1 MILLDVFT
9 FLGRMHPLVVHLPI
23 GFIVLGTVFHAAA
36 YHRKYSHLDNV
47 VSFIFML
54 GFISAL
60 AASVFG
66 YLLSLSGD
74 YEGPVLDNHKVS
86 GIILTLMTGL
96 LYLMTTD
103 YLRQNIFISRG
114 VFTLFVAATFTIL
127 TYAGH
132 LGASLTHG
140 SNYLTLEV
148 LLDEKREKP
157 LTLGE
162 ALIFED
168 IVHPILE
175 QRCTECHNSSKRKGR
190 LSMES
195 LGAILKGGKS
205 GPSVVPA
212 NAGESELYRRVTLDP
227 SHEDFMPADNKPPL
241 TDKEKEIIRLWIE
254 KAAAGNETK
263 VSEITDNK
271 EIMSVASS
279 LFGLS
284 SSSPSQ
290 AVLTG
295 EDVNTDIPDS
305 VNMDVVDNL
314 REKGLSVRVMFQDP
328 VMLDVTLPS
337 KSGSRMSEIEDD
349 LKSLAQNVIWLNLS
363 DNNFTERDLVI
374 LEHMSNLE
382 RLRLE
387 KNPLSDSIGFYL
399 ENLKH
404 LYAVNL
410 NETKITCACVT
421 TLKNNPAIRRI
432 YTWRTKCKEIQ
443 FER

>member
-9 FLGRMHPLVVHLPI
+9 FFGRIHPLVVHLPI
-23 GFIVLGTVFHAAA
+23 GFIVLGTVFHAVA
-36 YHRKYSHLDNV
+36 YHRKYSHLDTA

-54 GFISAL
+54 GFISAV

-66 YLLSLSGD
+66 YMLSLNGD

-96 LYLMTTD
+96 LYLITTAR
-103 YLRQNIFISRG
+103 LRKNIFYSRR
-114 VFTLFVAATFTIL
+114 VLTVFVAATFTIL
-127 TYAGH
+127 IYVGH

-148 LLDEKREKP
+148 LLDEKHEKP
-157 LTLGE
+157 LTVEE

-168 IVHPILE
+168 IVHPILK
-175 QRCTECHNSSKRKGR
+175 QRCAECHNSSKRKGR

-195 LGAILKGGKS
+195 LAAILKGGKN
-205 GPSVVPA
+205 GPSVVPT
-212 NAGESELYRRVTLDP
+212 NVGESQLYRRITLDP
-227 SHEDFMPADNKPPL
+227 SHEDFMPSDNKTPL
-241 TDKEKEIIRLWIE
+241 TVAEKEIIRLWIE

-263 VSEITDNK
+263 VSGIADNK
-271 EIMSVASS
+271 DIIQVASS
-279 LFGLS
+279 LFGFS
-284 SSSPSQ
+284 SSSAPQ

-295 EDVNTDIPDS
+295 ETVNMSIPNT
-305 VNMDVVDNL
+305 VNMDIVDNL
-314 REKGLSVRVMFQDP
+314 RENGLSVRVMFQNP

-337 KSGSRMSEIEDD
+337 KSGIKMSEIEGD

-363 DNNFTERDLVI
+363 DNNFTVRGLGI
-374 LEHMSNLE
+374 LQHMSNLE

-399 ENLKH
+399 ENLNH
-404 LYAVNL
+404 LHAVNL
-410 NETKITCACVT
+410 NETKVTCECVT
-421 TLKNNPAIRRI
+421 TLKKNPAIRRI
-432 YTWRTKCKEIQ
+432 YTWKTKCQEIQ
-443 FER
+443 FNR